1 MQYFKIFKIYILKAE
16 GIQFERGEKSSVTYT
31 GCKTYQLLVYLFWTQ
46 LFLWKGGRGRELF
59 IFSWLS
65 CWDLSFSVILSRSA
79 LLGKVLRI
87 DVDGKSPDGKPYRIP
102 PDNPFVSD
110 PKARPEVYAYGV
122 RNMWRCAVDRGD
134 PVTKKGRG
142 RIFCGDVGQNRFEEI
157 NIIVK
162 GGNYGWRAKEG
173 FECYDTKLCHNSSL
187 GKEEV
192 SYRRLIICVY
202 LVDYSSIFSVKL
214 K

>member
-1 MQYFKIFKIYILKAE
+1 ML
-16 GIQFERGEKSSVTYT
+16 RGGEAFCDLNRLQDIPVVRLSHLDRK
-31 GCKTYQLLVYLFWTQ
+31 
-46 LFLWKGGRGRELF
+46 LFLRKGGRGRAEF

-65 CWDLSFSVILSRSA
+65 CWNLSFSVILFRSA

-102 PDNPFVSD
+102 PDNPFVPD
-110 PKARPEVYAYGV
+110 PQARPEVYAYGV

-134 PVTKKGRG
+134 PLTKKGRG

-157 NIIVK
+157 DIIVK

-192 SYRRLIICVY
+192 SYRR
-202 LVDYSSIFSVKL
+202 
-214 K
+214 